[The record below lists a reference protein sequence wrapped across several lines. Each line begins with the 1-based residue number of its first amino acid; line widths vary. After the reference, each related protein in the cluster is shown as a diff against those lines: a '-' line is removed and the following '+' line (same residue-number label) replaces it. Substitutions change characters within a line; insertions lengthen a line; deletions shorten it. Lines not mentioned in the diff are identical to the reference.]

1 MGRRTNTGRVPKKV
15 CFVKKKAAFRARA
28 GRRRKSRERSGKLAT
43 GVQGFVHKTKPG
55 KCRRDA
61 LRGSAVRRYGDE
73 RASEGRDA
81 AACANG
87 ACGGGRAYCLSP
99 DGCGASGGLCGGV
112 RDEPEMCYDS
122 AMNFVYPAYL
132 LILWFLPVIGIVL
145 WWKRHRYRSAARLF
159 RGGTAP
165 IRPERR
171 FIAQSLLCLAG
182 AGLILL
188 AQ

>member
-1 MGRRTNTGRVPKKV
+1 MFKDLFIKRSRENAATERCGGRR
-15 CFVKKKAAFRARA
+15 CA
-28 GRRRKSRERSGKLAT
+28 AT
-43 GVQGFVHKTKPG
+43 GG
-55 KCRRDA
+55 K
-61 LRGSAVRRYGDE
+61 
-73 RASEGRDA
+73 RASGGSDA
-81 AACANG
+81 AASANG

-132 LILWFLPVIGIVL
+132 LILWLLPVIGIVL

-165 IRPERR
+165 GRPERR
-171 FIAQSLLCLAG
+171 FVAQSLLCLAG
-182 AGLILL
+182 AGLLVV
-188 AQ
+188 AAARPQ